1 MAACDC
7 GFAAPEHLPR
17 DLVKGCV
24 CGGVLLA
31 PVLQYAK
38 PALKNLNLG
47 KLLLLLGAVV
57 VSKFLMYCLYHSQGV

>member
-1 MAACDC
+1 M
-7 GFAAPEHLPR
+7 
-17 DLVKGCV
+17 
-24 CGGVLLA
+24 GGVLLA
-31 PVLQYAK
+31 PVLQYAE